1 MVKPMTENEEENNR
15 KLLPD
20 NKKYLLW
27 GLLSLTQR
35 AIIKTRDRELMKCGI
50 STEQSS
56 ILNITMA
63 LDHKPTSTELSKYLI
78 RERHSVS
85 ETVNKMIKLGL
96 LKRIRDSKR
105 KNIFRLSLTTKGLRA
120 YQCSLDR
127 QSIYRIMSA
136 LSEEEG
142 LQLESSLNELL
153 DRALIRL
160 GINDRIPLPSS
171 MAENNL

>member
-1 MVKPMTENEEENNR
+1 MIENKESNDRKP
-15 KLLPD
+15 LPG
-20 NKKYLLW
+20 NKQYLLW

-35 AIIKTRDRELMKCGI
+35 AIIKARDRELMKCGI
-50 STEQSS
+50 STEQSA

-63 LDHKPTSTELSKYLI
+63 LDHKPTPTELSKYLI

-85 ETVNKMIKLGL
+85 ETVNKMIKVGL
-96 LKRIRDSKR
+96 LKRTRDSKR
-105 KNIFRLSLTTKGLRA
+105 KNMFRLSLTDKGLQA
-120 YQCSLDR
+120 YQCSR
-127 QSIYRIMSA
+127 NRESIYWIMSA

-153 DRALIRL
+153 NRALIRL

-171 MAENNL
+171 MAENNM

>member
-1 MVKPMTENEEENNR
+1 MVENEEKNNR
-15 KLLPD
+15 KPLPD
-20 NKKYLLW
+20 DKKYLLW

-85 ETVNKMIKLGL
+85 ETVNKMIKFGL

-105 KNIFRLSLTTKGLRA
+105 RNIFRLSLTDKGLQA
-120 YQCSLDR
+120 YQCSHNR
-127 QSIYRIMSA
+127 ESIYWIMSA
-136 LSEEEG
+136 LSEGEG
-142 LQLESSLNELL
+142 LQLEASLNELL
-153 DRALIRL
+153 SRALIRL